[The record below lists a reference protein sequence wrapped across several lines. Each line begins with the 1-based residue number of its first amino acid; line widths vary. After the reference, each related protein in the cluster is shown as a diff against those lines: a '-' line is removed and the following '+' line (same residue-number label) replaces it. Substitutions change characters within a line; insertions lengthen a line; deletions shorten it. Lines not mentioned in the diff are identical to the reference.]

1 MNWLDIALICLVIIG
16 FIKGYSDGLIRQVV
30 MLIALIVAI
39 YLCAALAV
47 YIREYIRETDWLP
60 EHGVTIVSYV
70 LAFLL
75 IVGVIT
81 FTGNILHKMMDVTPL
96 SLLNHLAGGAFALAF
111 TLLLL
116 SLTFNIIDFSDRSS
130 VLIPQKVKNKS
141 RFYRPIKNIIPL
153 IYIGDLFEPEK
164 IYKYTTWTIQKK
176 TNTKQIRY

>member
-39 YLCAALAV
+39 YLCSAVAV

-60 EHGVTIVSYV
+60 EHGVTVVSYV

-81 FTGNILHKMMDVTPL
+81 FVGNVLHKMMDVTPL
-96 SLLNHLAGGAFALAF
+96 SLLNHLAGGASALVF
-111 TLLLL
+111 TVLLL
-116 SLTFNIIDFSDRSS
+116 SLTFNIIDFSDRHS
-130 VLIPQKVKNKS
+130 VLLPQKIKSKS
-141 RFYRPIKNIIPL
+141 RFYQPVKDVIPL
-153 IYIGDLFEPEK
+153 VYIGNLFEPKE
-164 IYKYTTWTIQKK
+164 II
-176 TNTKQIRY
+176 